1 MVARMDLDAYAR
13 SSPITALT
21 SEQVALL
28 DDVDA
33 TPTELCRAAQG
44 VLVLP
49 EIAVSAGVPDER
61 IEERNIRRAA
71 DIVTLAMALHHAPLG
86 VARPIPS
93 RVLGSCRHFAVLS
106 CAFLRARSIPAR
118 ARCGF
123 ETYFR
128 PGRHND
134 HWITE
139 HWDGTRWV
147 RIDSEILGFGIV
159 DRPEDLAEGQF
170 LTGAEAWT
178 AYREGAD
185 PMTFGVHGTDN
196 WGAAEIVGN
205 AIRDLAA
212 VNKVETMPWDEW
224 GPMRSCYD
232 HGVSAEIESLMDELA
247 AALGASDMELIAALY
262 GGLQVPSELGGR
274 T

>member
-1 MVARMDLDAYAR
+1 MDLDAYSCA
-13 SSPITALT
+13 SPITALT
-21 SEQVALL
+21 PEQLALL

-33 TPTELCRAAQG
+33 TPIELCRAAQG

-49 EIAVSAGVPDER
+49 EIAVAAGVPAER
-61 IEERNIRRAA
+61 IEERNIRRVA
-71 DIVTLAMALHHAPLG
+71 DIVTLAMALDHAPLG
-86 VARPIPS
+86 LARPIPS

-139 HWDGTRWV
+139 HWDGARWV

-159 DRPEDLAEGQF
+159 DRPDDLAEGQF
-170 LTGAEAWT
+170 LTGGEAWA
-178 AYREGAD
+178 AYRDGAD

-224 GPMRSCYD
+224 GPMSSCYE
-232 HGVSAEIESLMDELA
+232 HGVTAEIEALMEEITT
-247 AALGASDMELIAALY
+247 ALGASDAEQIAALCR
-262 GGLQVPSELGGR
+262 GLQVPSELGGS

>member
-1 MVARMDLDAYAR
+1 MDLDAYAR
-13 SSPITALT
+13 SSPMTALT
-21 SEQVALL
+21 PEQVALL
-28 DDVDA
+28 NDVDA

-61 IEERNIRRAA
+61 IKERNVRRVA
-71 DIVTLAMALHHAPLG
+71 DILTLAMALDQAPLG

-118 ARCGF
+118 ARCWF

-147 RIDSEILGFGIV
+147 RIDSEILGFGIL
-159 DRPEDLAEGQF
+159 DRPEDPG
-170 LTGAEAWT
+170 
-178 AYREGAD
+178 RRPVPD
-185 PMTFGVHGTDN
+185 RSRGVGRISRGCRPD
-196 WGAAEIVGN
+196 
-205 AIRDLAA
+205 DLRR
-212 VNKVETMPWDEW
+212 P
-224 GPMRSCYD
+224 R
-232 HGVSAEIESLMDELA
+232 H
-247 AALGASDMELIAALY
+247 
-262 GGLQVPSELGGR
+262 
-274 T
+274 